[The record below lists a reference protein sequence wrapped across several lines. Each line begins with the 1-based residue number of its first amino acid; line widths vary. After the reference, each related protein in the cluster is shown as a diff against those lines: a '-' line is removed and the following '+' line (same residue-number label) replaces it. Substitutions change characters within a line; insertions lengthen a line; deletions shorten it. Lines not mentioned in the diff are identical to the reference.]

1 MYIIITIILII
12 VFALIIGCFYFYE
25 VAIARTKKEFLQRN
39 PHLKNGSD
47 KIISNEA
54 KEWYKSR
61 EFERIT
67 ISSFDGLKLQAAFLY
82 ANCKSNK
89 LVILAHGYA
98 GKGEMMSSYAKYY
111 HEKLGFHVLIPDA
124 RGHGESEG
132 DYIGF
137 GWNERRDYLLWID
150 KMLRKFGNDTEI
162 VLHGVSM
169 GAATVLMTSG
179 EQLPPQVKA
188 VIADCGFTSAK
199 DVLTYQLRQMYKLP
213 SFPMIPLTSILTN
226 WRAGYSFKEA
236 SALVQVK
243 KATAPILFIHGE
255 RDTFVPLHMVY
266 ELYASANSSKE
277 LYIVEHARHGNAY
290 ETNPDEYEKQ
300 IYAFINK
307 YMSHIAT

>member
-98 GKGEMMSSYAKYY
+98 RTGEMMSSYAKYY
-111 HEKLGFHVLIPDA
+111 HEKPGFHVLIPDA

-137 GWNERRDYLLWID
+137 GWHERGDYWLWID
-150 KMLRKFGNDTEI
+150 RMLRKFGNDTEI
-162 VLHGVSM
+162 VPG
-169 GAATVLMTSG
+169 
-179 EQLPPQVKA
+179 KR
-188 VIADCGFTSAK
+188 K
-199 DVLTYQLRQMYKLP
+199 D
-213 SFPMIPLTSILTN
+213 
-226 WRAGYSFKEA
+226 
-236 SALVQVK
+236 
-243 KATAPILFIHGE
+243 
-255 RDTFVPLHMVY
+255 
-266 ELYASANSSKE
+266 
-277 LYIVEHARHGNAY
+277 
-290 ETNPDEYEKQ
+290 
-300 IYAFINK
+300 
-307 YMSHIAT
+307 